1 MNTESTH
8 RTRLMLQRRLVVVTG
23 KWFHFTQMGCT
34 ASILYLKDQMDLLEK
49 EILILRKE
57 KIK

>member
-8 RTRLMLQRRLVVVTG
+8 RMRVRLQRRLIVVTG
-23 KWFHFTQMGCT
+23 KWFKSNESGKEFF
-34 ASILYLKDQMDLLEK
+34 SDQMDLLER

-57 KIK
+57 KIN

>member
-8 RTRLMLQRRLVVVTG
+8 RMRLRLQRRLIVVTN
-23 KWFHFTQMGCT
+23 KWFNSNESGKEFFN
-34 ASILYLKDQMDLLEK
+34 DQMNLLEK

-57 KIK
+57 KIN

>member
-8 RTRLMLQRRLVVVTG
+8 RMRVRLQRRLIVVTG
-23 KWFHFTQMGCT
+23 KWFKSNESDNTF
-34 ASILYLKDQMDLLEK
+34 YKNEMDLLER

-57 KIK
+57 KIN